1 MSKKSI
7 IIALCVVI
15 AAIVVALFMAN
26 DSTKKEA
33 TFERGNSFTVVPMNI
48 KEGTTHHYLT
58 DYYPQ
63 WIGADDVTT
72 NDERL
77 NITMTAENWTE
88 FDITT
93 ESDIIV
99 STIEV
104 VHDNAPLSI
113 VVLGGARDTDGSYMS
128 TTGVENGRVLIAT
141 TKEVKEVVAMWQNER
156 LFDIDFDG
164 NAISVAIPERAK
176 NFKRS
181 ALRVFAAS
189 ENGRFNDVLLPLE
202 YGAVVTDAEQ
212 LERTDH
218 QAQILYS
225 LMIDRFHNGNTAND
239 WKINSPEV
247 LDKVDYQGGDIA
259 GITAKIN
266 DGFFTDLGITT
277 IWISPITQNPTDAWG
292 QNVNPDTKFSGYH
305 GYWPIY
311 NTKVDFR
318 FGTDEELRTMLAT
331 AHDGEMNV
339 ILDYVANHLHINSP
353 VLQEHPDWTTDLY
366 LPDGR
371 KNIGQWDGETR
382 LTTWFDEHI
391 PTLDTRREEVCDPMT
406 DTALYWVR
414 NFDFDGYRH
423 DACKH
428 IPLNY
433 WRMLT
438 QKMKSEMPDRN
449 LWQIGETYGDVEL
462 IGSYVKSGMIDAQF
476 DFNLYHTSRD
486 VIVDTNR
493 SMRDIVATVE
503 QSEAAYG
510 SHHTMGNITGNHDK
524 PRFISLAGGDMSLWC
539 PDDKAE
545 GWHREVV
552 VGDMDKGHAGLQLL
566 KAIITTVP
574 GVPCIYQG
582 DEYGVPG
589 ANDPDNRDMMTFTC
603 ANEYQ
608 ERELEQTKALF
619 HNRRSSMPLMYG
631 DYRTLYVDDSVWVFI
646 RHYMGDWSVVAMNV
660 RDTEREVI
668 AELPSFVVCA
678 AAECGECRGFETA
691 VATEGATVECLGGG
705 KVKFNIPAYGYM
717 IVNK

>member
-7 IIALCVVI
+7 IIAVCVVL
-15 AAIVVALFMAN
+15 AAVVVALLVTN
-26 DSTKKEA
+26 DRTGTKQDLP
-33 TFERGNSFTVVPMNI
+33 FERGNSFTVVPMNI
-48 KEGTTHHYLT
+48 TQGTTSHYLT

-72 NDERL
+72 ADERL
-77 NITMTAENWTE
+77 TITMTKENWEE
-88 FDITT
+88 FDVTT
-93 ESDIIV
+93 DADV
-99 STIEV
+99 VVTTIEV
-104 VHDNAPLSI
+104 VHNDAPLSI
-113 VVLGGARDTDGSYMS
+113 VVLGGKRDTAGSYMS
-128 TTGVENGRVLIAT
+128 STSVADGRIIVET
-141 TKEVKEVVAMWQNER
+141 TKPATEVVAMWQNER
-156 LFDIDFDG
+156 IEDVKIEG
-164 NAISVAIPERAK
+164 NTISVAIPACAK
-176 NFKRS
+176 DHKRS
-181 ALRVFAAS
+181 AIRVFAAS
-189 ENGRFNDVLLPLE
+189 ESGRFNDVLLPLE
-202 YGAVVTDAEQ
+202 YGKVVTDAEQ

-225 LMIDRFHNGNTAND
+225 LMIDRFNNGNTAND

-277 IWISPITQNPTDAWG
+277 IWISPITQNPDDAWG
-292 QNVNPDTKFSGYH
+292 QNVDPDTKFSGYH

-311 NTKVDFR
+311 NTKVDYR

-331 AHDGEMNV
+331 AHEGEMNV
-339 ILDYVANHLHINSP
+339 ILDYVANHLHKNSP
-353 VLQEHPDWTTDLY
+353 VLKAHPEWKTELD

-371 KNIGQWDGETR
+371 KNIGLWDGDTR

-391 PTLDTRREEVCDPMT
+391 PTLDTRREEVCEPMT

-462 IGSYVKSGMIDAQF
+462 IGSYVKTGMIDAQF
-476 DFNLYHTSRD
+476 DFNLYHNSRD

-493 SMRDIVATVE
+493 SMRTIAATVE
-503 QSEAAYG
+503 ESEAAYG

-539 PDDKAE
+539 PDDKKE

-574 GVPCIYQG
+574 GIPCIYQG

-603 ANEYQ
+603 ANDYQ
-608 ERELEQTKALF
+608 KRELEQTKALF
-619 HNRRSSMPLMYG
+619 HNRRGSMPLMYG
-631 DYRTLYVDDSVWVFI
+631 DYLTLYVDDEAWVFL
-646 RHYMGDWSVVAMNV
+646 RHYMGDWAVVAINV
-660 RDTEREVI
+660 RDEVKNI
-668 AELPSFVVCA
+668 TVELPSFVK
-678 AAECGECRGFETA
+678 CGNLTTA
-691 VATEGATVECLGGG
+691 IATEGAEAKCLGGG
-705 KVKFNIPAYGYM
+705 KLEVTVPAYGY
-717 IVNK
+717 IVANK

>member
-7 IIALCVVI
+7 IIAVCVVL
-15 AAIVVALFMAN
+15 AAVVVALLVTN
-26 DSTKKEA
+26 DRTGTKQDLP
-33 TFERGNSFTVVPMNI
+33 FERGNSFTVVPMNI
-48 KEGTTHHYLT
+48 TRGTTSHYLT

-72 NDERL
+72 TDERL
-77 NITMTAENWTE
+77 TITMTKENWEE
-88 FDITT
+88 FDVTT
-93 ESDIIV
+93 DADVVV

-104 VHDNAPLSI
+104 VHDDAPLSI
-113 VVLGGARDTDGSYMS
+113 VILGGKRDTAGSYMS
-128 TTGVENGRVLIAT
+128 STSVEDGRIIVEAT
-141 TKEVKEVVAMWQNER
+141 KPATEVVAMWQNER
-156 LFDIDFDG
+156 IDDVKVDG
-164 NAISVAIPERAK
+164 NTISVAIPACAK
-176 NFKRS
+176 DHKRS
-181 ALRVFAAS
+181 AIRVFAAS
-189 ENGRFNDVLLPLE
+189 ESGRFNDVLLPLE
-202 YGAVVTDAEQ
+202 HGEVVTDAEQ

-225 LMIDRFHNGNTAND
+225 LMIDRFNNGNTAND

-277 IWISPITQNPTDAWG
+277 IWISPITQNPDDAWG
-292 QNVNPDTKFSGYH
+292 QNVDPDTKFSGYH

-311 NTKVDFR
+311 NTKVDYR

-353 VLQEHPDWTTDLY
+353 VLKAHPDWTTELD

-371 KNIGQWDGETR
+371 KNIGLWDGETR

-476 DFNLYHTSRD
+476 DFNLYHNSRD
-486 VIVDTNR
+486 VIVDTTR
-493 SMRDIVATVE
+493 SMRTIAATVE
-503 QSEAAYG
+503 ESEAAYG

-539 PDDKAE
+539 PDDKKE

-582 DEYGVPG
+582 DEYGIPG

-603 ANEYQ
+603 ANDYQ

-631 DYRTLYVDDSVWVFI
+631 DYLTLYVDDEAWVFL
-646 RHYMGDWSVVAMNV
+646 RHYMGDWAIVAINV
-660 RDTEREVI
+660 RDEVKNI
-668 AELPSFVVCA
+668 TVELPSF
-678 AAECGECRGFETA
+678 AECGNLTTA
-691 VATEGATVECLGGG
+691 IATEGAEVKCLGDG
-705 KVKFNIPAYGYM
+705 KLEVTVPAYGY
-717 IVNK
+717 IIANK